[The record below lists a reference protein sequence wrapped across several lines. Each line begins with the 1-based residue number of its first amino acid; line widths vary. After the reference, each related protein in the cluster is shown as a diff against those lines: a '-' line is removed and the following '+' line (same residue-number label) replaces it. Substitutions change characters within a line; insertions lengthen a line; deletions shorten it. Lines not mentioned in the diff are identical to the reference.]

1 MNESLVAN
9 KWYPQYTGP
18 GRSYRS
24 IYPTPQS
31 ILRRAVGAE
40 EYKFV
45 CETVSTEHIRAA
57 VIMPLD
63 VPFQHLLSGEPW
75 GMSYRDAEWRMIIVS
90 TLDPLRWIEL
100 ARASGAIAWM
110 KGHTQTYTY
119 NWEPPPLDQHK
130 LKIRPHNALGI
141 TGANMGK
148 KTLETGRKV
157 RKDRG
162 APKKY
167 NPEELL
173 ADLTLGHMSHNEL
186 AAKYRVSRLTIF
198 NFAKRNG
205 FTQRQP
211 HHGQTLTQNYS

>member
-1 MNESLVAN
+1 MKESLVAN
-9 KWYPQYTGP
+9 KWYPQYSGP

-24 IYPTPQS
+24 LYPTPQS

-45 CETVSTEHIRAA
+45 SETVTTEHIRASC
-57 VIMPLD
+57 IIDPD
-63 VPFQHLLSGEPW
+63 VPFQHLLAGEPW
-75 GMSYRDAEWRMIIVS
+75 GMSYRDADWRMLIVS

-100 ARASGAIAWM
+100 ARASGARAWL

-119 NWEPPPLDQHK
+119 NWEPPPLDEHG
-130 LKIRPHNALGI
+130 LKRRPPNALGI
-141 TGANMGK
+141 TGDQTKHSN
-148 KTLETGRKV
+148 GRLV

-167 NPEELL
+167 NPVALL
-173 ADLTLGHMSHNEL
+173 DDLREDILNHSEL
-186 AAKYRVSRLTIF
+186 AAKHGVSRITVWA
-198 NFAKRNG
+198 FAKRNG

-211 HHGQTLTQNYS
+211 HHGQTQTKNYS